1 MKNAMDCASLTYKPI
16 DQNDSTK
23 NVNQHKLD
31 YRKSCFCV
39 PEIDGVK
46 IITQKKNEI
55 LRILHNFYKNIFK
68 LLSTEPGALLYQA
81 YESFNNRDP
90 SED

>member
-1 MKNAMDCASLTYKPI
+1 MMWCGIDCILLVLKKKIYMVGPGEL
-16 DQNDSTK
+16 
-23 NVNQHKLD
+23 HKLD

-55 LRILHNFYKNIFK
+55 LRILPNSYTNIFK